1 MSLLSSMNL
10 PPLKFHSFKEAGNYR
25 TTCPLCNNPLHIND
39 RDLAT
44 DYGHEFRGGKP
55 RISFFV
61 NQREDDTI
69 TIDPE
74 TDEVELILSNR
85 LPEELLTDLS
95 PAAQKI
101 MAPPVYNGRFM
112 HGLTID
118 CKSCCQ
124 YAFTLQIHFNLTDK
138 SLFGTYL
145 NSESISIEE
154 GEMVHEIKNSYA
166 TQITYYSYFD
176 KEGDSK
182 RLSLPLIPLDLSDPK
197 ETVARISNLLIFS

>member
-1 MSLLSSMNL
+1 MNL
-10 PPLKFHSFKEAGNYR
+10 PPLKFHSFKEAISYK
-25 TTCPLCNNPLHIND
+25 TVCPLCTNALHIND

-44 DYGHEFRGGKP
+44 DYRRSDCGLKERL
-55 RISFFV
+55 SFHV
-61 NQREDDTI
+61 NQREQDTI

-74 TDEVELILSNR
+74 TDEVELVLSDR
-85 LPEELLTDLS
+85 ISDEVLQSLP
-95 PAAQKI
+95 PATQKI
-101 MAPPVYNGRFM
+101 MNPPIYNGMFL

-124 YAFTLQIHFNLTDK
+124 YSFTLQIHFDLSK
-138 SLFGTYL
+138 QKLFGIFL
-145 NSESISIEE
+145 NSENVSIEE

-182 RLSLPLIPLDLSDPK
+182 KLSLPLIPLDLSEPK
-197 ETVARISNLLIFS
+197 ETVARIRNLLIFS